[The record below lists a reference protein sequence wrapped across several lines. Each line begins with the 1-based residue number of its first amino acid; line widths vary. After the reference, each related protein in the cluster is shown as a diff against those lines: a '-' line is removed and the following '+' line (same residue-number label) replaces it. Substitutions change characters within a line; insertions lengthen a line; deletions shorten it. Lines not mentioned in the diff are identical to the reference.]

1 MHFNLYKN
9 YILFDIVQKFN
20 FKNIADLP
28 VSITVS
34 VNLNNKKINSDLI
47 FSVPH
52 YLVQLGLLGVRPRFS
67 HLSKAV
73 SNFKTRGGEL
83 HGSAGAI
90 CGEQVFELLSNFLS
104 NFFTEVSG
112 LNPKIKVG
120 FSEPNNF
127 SIGFEDI
134 KNASAFSQ
142 LELEYLNSHL
152 GATINFSVNGPDA
165 FKKNGSLIFFS
176 AFGFQKNQ

>member
-1 MHFNLYKN
+1 MYFNLYKN

-20 FKNIADLP
+20 FKCIADLP

-34 VNLNNKKINSDLI
+34 ANLNNKKIDSDLI

-52 YLVQLGLLGVRPRFS
+52 YLVQFSLLGVKPRFS
-67 HLSKAV
+67 RLSKAV

-83 HGSAGAI
+83 HGSAAAFGGKQAI
-90 CGEQVFELLSNFLS
+90 ELLPNFLS
-104 NFFTEVSG
+104 NFFAEVSE
-112 LNPKIKVG
+112 LNPKINVG

-142 LELEYLNSHL
+142 LELEYLNSRL
-152 GATINFSVNGPDA
+152 GATFNFSVNGPDA
-165 FKKNGSLIFFS
+165 FKKTSSLVFFS